1 MAFEKAMRFVRGGQ
15 NSPDQARLDRM
26 NARIRHMEEKEAA
39 NTAKK
44 KEVAERDAAVI
55 AQHIER
61 VEKVTQNL
69 KDTAGE
75 MKSGD
80 DIQRA
85 EAA

>member
-44 KEVAERDAAVI
+44 KEIAERDAAVI

-61 VEKVTQNL
+61 VEKVTKNL

-75 MKSGD
+75 MESREYA
-80 DIQRA
+80 QPA